1 MRKIIVLFSFAA
13 MMSLAACGTGSAKNS
28 DSTATEQ
35 ITETTTDTEE
45 SEEATEDITEA
56 NDSGTTET
64 PGTEEETT
72 EQIPDNEQGDSNI
85 SMPVLD
91 EIDQLVTVGTA
102 GSYLKAVQAAVKL
115 MDWGVGTGLGAD
127 EIKDAASAWM
137 AGKSATE
144 QEEFVQKM
152 EMVDDAYIKL
162 LGRMKMRLRICL
174 NLPDA
179 VMRHIHGVMV
189 R

>member
-1 MRKIIVLFSFAA
+1 MRKIMVLFSFAA
-13 MMSLAACGTGSAKNS
+13 MMSLAACGTGSAKNG

-85 SMPVLD
+85 SCR
-91 EIDQLVTVGTA
+91 
-102 GSYLKAVQAAVKL
+102 
-115 MDWGVGTGLGAD
+115 
-127 EIKDAASAWM
+127 
-137 AGKSATE
+137 
-144 QEEFVQKM
+144 F
-152 EMVDDAYIKL
+152 
-162 LGRMKMRLRICL
+162 
-174 NLPDA
+174 
-179 VMRHIHGVMV
+179 
-189 R
+189 

>member
-1 MRKIIVLFSFAA
+1 MRKIMVLFSFAA
-13 MMSLAACGTGSAKNS
+13 MMSLAACGTGSAKNG

-127 EIKDAASAWM
+127 EIKDAASAW
-137 AGKSATE
+137 
-144 QEEFVQKM
+144 
-152 EMVDDAYIKL
+152 L
-162 LGRMKMRLRICL
+162 CR
-174 NLPDA
+174 
-179 VMRHIHGVMV
+179 
-189 R
+189 